1 MNRKERRRSP
11 VAGLAIAVLAA
22 AAAAGCSSLSSS
34 SSSTPSSQSSAGS
47 GAGASTVSASAC
59 GTKPGVQATGT
70 PIALG
75 SIDAKEPGT
84 DFSDIQNMAAAYF
97 DCVNAN
103 GGVNGHPIKYYPLT
117 EQTNPSQ
124 IASLAK
130 QLVTT
135 DHVVG
140 IVGSSSIIEGS
151 FGRAYW
157 KQ

>member
-1 MNRKERRRSP
+1 MKRRERRRSS
-11 VAGLAIAVLAA
+11 VVGIAIAVLALA
-22 AAAAGCSSLSSS
+22 TAAGCSSLSSS
-34 SSSTPSSQSSAGS
+34 SSAGTPASAQASASAG
-47 GAGASTVSASAC
+47 AATVSASAC
-59 GTKPGVQATGT
+59 GTKPGVKATGT

-75 SIDAKEPGT
+75 SIDTKEPGT

-140 IVGSSSIIEGS
+140 IVGSSSIIECS
-151 FGRAYW
+151 VDSAY
-157 KQ
+157 